1 MQEKEQAEFTHHTN
15 CEACGSSDANGVYA
29 DGHTYCFACG
39 VHKNANGSVEKAAS
53 KKEVEKSLKP
63 FLEWTV
69 KGLPARSISEETA
82 KKFGVKV
89 GKHNGKVVQAF
100 PYYKDGEL
108 IAVKLKDQQ
117 KNFEIIGNGS
127 KLPFF
132 GQNQKLLGR
141 KLVIT
146 EGEIDA
152 LSMSQVQGNKWPVVS
167 VPNGAQ
173 GAVRC
178 FRQNLDWL
186 ERFEEII
193 IMFDM
198 DEPGQEAA
206 KKCAELL
213 KPGTCKIAQLPMK
226 DPNEMLMA
234 NQSKE
239 LIDCMWG
246 AQSYRP
252 DGIVSG
258 KDLWDAVSREDI
270 ISTVDYPFEGLNR
283 ITRGLRQGELV
294 TVTAG
299 SGVGKSA
306 FVRELAFHLIKKNE
320 KVGMIMLE
328 ENPRRTALGLMGIEL
343 NKPLHISRAGVTPE
357 DFRKAYDKIIAN
369 DNLFMYDHFGS
380 SEVENMLNKVRFMA
394 RGLECKWVILDHLS
408 ILVSGLGD
416 GDERRMI
423 DNAMTMLRTLVE
435 ETGIG
440 LILVSHLR
448 RPSGEGHE
456 NGAET
461 SLSQLRGSAA
471 IGQLSDM
478 VIGLERNQ
486 QSDGGDAN
494 VTTIRVLKN
503 RFTGEVGKCG
513 KMSYDPF
520 SGRLAN
526 YTVAVDAIDGF

>member
-1 MQEKEQAEFTHHTN
+1 MQEKEQAEFLHHTS
-15 CEACGSSDANGVYA
+15 CDACGSSDANGVYA
-29 DGHTYCFACG
+29 DGHTFCFSCG
-39 VHKNANGSVEKAAS
+39 THKNPDGSLEKTAS

-63 FLEWTV
+63 FLEWQSQ
-69 KGLPARSISEETA
+69 GLPARGISEETA

-108 IAVKLKDQQ
+108 IAVKLKDKN

-132 GQNQKLLGR
+132 GQNQKLIGR
-141 KLVIT
+141 KIVIT
-146 EGEIDA
+146 EGELDA
-152 LSMSQVQGNKWPVVS
+152 MAMSQVQGNKWPVVS

-186 ERFEEII
+186 ERFEEVI

-213 KPGTCKIAQLPMK
+213 KPGTCKIATLPLK
-226 DPNEMLMA
+226 DANEMLLA
-234 NQSKE
+234 GQAKE
-239 LIDCMWG
+239 LTEAMWG

-252 DGIVSG
+252 DGIISG
-258 KDLWDAVSREDI
+258 KDLWDKIVQEDI
-270 ISTVDYPFEGLNR
+270 MSTVDYPFEGLNR

-306 FVRELAFHLIKKNE
+306 FVRELAYHLLNTNQ

-328 ENPRRTALGLMGIEL
+328 ENPRRTALGLMGIHL
-343 NKPLHISRAGVTPE
+343 GRPLHISRAGVTPE
-357 DFRKAYDKIIAN
+357 EFRKAYDKVIAN
-369 DNLFMYDHFGS
+369 DSLFMYDHFGS
-380 SEVENMLNKVRFMA
+380 SEVDNMLNKVRFMA

-471 IGQLSDM
+471 IGQLSDI

-486 QSDGGDAN
+486 QSDNGDSN

-513 KMSYDPF
+513 KMNYDPF
-520 SGRLAN
+520 SGRLSD
-526 YTVAVDAIDGF
+526 YRMTVDTVDGF